1 MTPSTEPLRG
11 SDLDVY
17 RTVHAHLFAAL
28 VAFHRDGGPLHAH
41 GLAIYPRSTGSG
53 VEAILVHVDGG
64 EISSGPVLDGD
75 LKADQATAAKLLT
88 GYWIAPNA
96 QPAPA
101 APETQTPDPLDG
113 VEFTIMG
120 ANVLQKPHEPEP
132 AADRLLT
139 EDEREAVLSLFDR
152 MVELDKAALKTIGIE
167 FRAHFGLGNT
177 PLVKAFS
184 TTEHAQWLTDRIT
197 PLL

>member
-17 RTVHAHLFAAL
+17 RTVQAHLFAAL
-28 VAFHRDGGPLHAH
+28 VAFHRDGGPLHDH
-41 GLAIYPRSTGSG
+41 GLAIYHRSTGSG

-75 LKADQATAAKLLT
+75 LTYDAGTASSMLT
-88 GYWIAPNA
+88 GALGVGVQVA
-96 QPAPA
+96 VA
-101 APETQTPDPLDG
+101 APETQTPDPLAG

-120 ANVLQKPHEPEP
+120 ANVLQKPPEPEP

-177 PLVKAFS
+177 PLVKAFT

-197 PLL
+197 SLL

>member
-1 MTPSTEPLRG
+1 MTPFIKPLLV

-17 RTVHAHLFAAL
+17 RTVQAHLFAAL

-41 GLAIYPRSTGSG
+41 GLAIYHRSTGSG

-75 LKADQATAAKLLT
+75 LTFDAGTASSMLT
-88 GYWIAPNA
+88 GALSVGVQVA
-96 QPAPA
+96 VAV
-101 APETQTPDPLDG
+101 PETQTPDPLAGGEITIFG
-113 VEFTIMG
+113 VN
-120 ANVLQKPHEPEP
+120 ALHPPAEPEP

-177 PLVKAFS
+177 PLVKAF
-184 TTEHAQWLTDRIT
+184 TTLEHAQWLTDRIT